1 MKKKGFLPSALLSV
15 MILFSA
21 CAAPLPNDPAV
32 SPEPPHEAAQ
42 GYTFTDSLGR
52 SVTVDH
58 PQRVAV
64 AQGSFVDVWQLAGG
78 TAFAVTEDSYSERD
92 LGLPEDV
99 VQLGDLKAPNI
110 ETAVENGVDFMIL
123 SGKITEH
130 VALLETLEAVGI
142 NCAYFDVESF
152 DDYLHML
159 EICTAITERPDL
171 YETNGLAVRS
181 RIDAA
186 IARSEGQ
193 PSPSI
198 LFIRAFSSGA
208 KAKGSDNMTGI
219 MFHDLG
225 CTNIADSNDSLLE
238 DVSIEKIIADDP
250 DYIFVVT
257 MGESSEKAMAVIQET
272 LIDNPAWTGLSAV
285 KDERFFVLPKDL
297 FHYKPNARWGESY
310 ELLADLLYPQN

>member
-1 MKKKGFLPSALLSV
+1 MVKKGFVLGTLLSV
-15 MILFSA
+15 MILLSA
-21 CAAPLPNDPAV
+21 CGAPKAAEPSAPA
-32 SPEPPHEAAQ
+32 EPPEDASQ
-42 GYTFTDSLGR
+42 SYTFTDSLGR
-52 SVTVDH
+52 SVTVEN

-64 AQGSFVDVWQLAGG
+64 VQGSFVDVWQLAGG
-78 TAFAVTEDSYSERD
+78 DAFAVTEDAYFERE

-99 VQLGDLKAPNI
+99 VQLGSLKAPSI
-110 ETAVENGVDFMIL
+110 ETAVEAGVDFMIL

-142 NCAYFDVESF
+142 NCAYFDVETF

-159 EICTAITERPDL
+159 EICTAITGRPDL

-181 RIDAA
+181 EIDAQ
-186 IARSEGQ
+186 IARSAGQ
-193 PSPSI
+193 PSPSV

-219 MFHDLG
+219 MLHDLG

-257 MGESSEKAMAVIQET
+257 MGESSEKALAVIQET
-272 LIDNPAWTGLSAV
+272 LIDNPAWAGLSAV
-285 KDERFFVLPKDL
+285 KNERYFVLPKDL

-310 ELLADLLYPQN
+310 ELLADLLYPKN

>member
-1 MKKKGFLPSALLSV
+1 MKKQGFLLCTLLSV

-21 CAAPLPNDPAV
+21 CAAPQTV
-32 SPEPPHEAAQ
+32 EPSAPVEPSEAASQ
-42 GYTFTDSLGR
+42 SYTFTDSLGR
-52 SVTVDH
+52 NVTVEH

-64 AQGSFVDVWQLAGG
+64 VQGSFVDVWQLAGG
-78 TAFAVTEDSYSERD
+78 AAFAVTEDAYFERE

-99 VQLGDLKAPNI
+99 VQLGSQKAPSI
-110 ETAVENGVDFMIL
+110 ETALETDVDFMIL

-130 VALLETLEAVGI
+130 VALLETLEAVNI

-159 EICTAITERPDL
+159 EICTAITGRPDL
-171 YETNGLAVRS
+171 YEKNGLAVRS
-181 RIDAA
+181 QVDAQ
-186 IARSEGQ
+186 IARSVGQ
-193 PSPSI
+193 PSPSV

-208 KAKGSDNMTGI
+208 KAKGSDNMTGF
-219 MFHDLG
+219 MLHELG
-225 CTNIADSNDSLLE
+225 CANIADSDDSLLE

-257 MGESSEKAMAVIQET
+257 MGESSDKALAAIQET
-272 LIDNPAWTGLSAV
+272 LIDNPAWAGLSAV
-285 KDERFFVLPKDL
+285 KNEHYFVLPKDL

-310 ELLADLLYPQN
+310 ELLADLLYPKN